1 MFIDLYQI
9 DFILRQVG
17 LQFCGFNIYWIETVV
32 HKLTSEKQCSIKG
45 GIDANKKQE
54 IGENLEGEN
63 VLIDI
68 LEYLRALST
77 KNF

>member
-1 MFIDLYQI
+1 
-9 DFILRQVG
+9 
-17 LQFCGFNIYWIETVV
+17 VV